1 MNGRVQI
8 WIDGELTVD
17 LNPFNAGNA
26 NPAYL
31 TFGYRNGSTQQNMY
45 MQYDEVV
52 IADHYI
58 GPIGQGASDTTPP
71 GTPQNLVI
79 R

>member
-17 LNPFNAGNA
+17 LNPFNTGNA

-52 IADHYI
+52 IADHPI
-58 GPIGQGASDTTPP
+58 GPIGSGGSDRTPP
-71 GTPQNLVI
+71 SPPQNLSI